1 MGENAK
7 TGVNPMISTIV
18 SYRLASNDIDKS
30 IERVSSQATVS
41 REVDYYLEN
50 IGNVKTADDLI
61 DDYRLFSFAMKA
73 FGLEDMTYGKAFMK
87 KVLAEGVDADNSFA
101 NSLSDKRYA
110 EFAKTFNFKAFD
122 DATTSFTKTQQGVVD
137 KYLRQTLEE
146 QAGDENEG
154 VRLALYFERKAETIE
169 NFYQVLAD
177 PALSKVVRTVLG
189 LPDSIA
195 YADIDKQVEM
205 FADRIDIETL
215 GDPDKLEKLLDRF
228 AAMWDATNNQE
239 QALSGVASLF
249 GTGPQSGISE
259 DLLLQIAQLKR

>member
-1 MGENAK
+1 
-7 TGVNPMISTIV
+7 MISTIV

-41 REVDYYLEN
+41 REVEYYLEN
-50 IGNVKTADDLI
+50 IGNVKTVDDLV
-61 DDYRLFSFAMKA
+61 DDYKLFSFAMKA

-87 KVLAEGVDADNSFA
+87 KVLEEGVDADDSFA

-110 EFAKTFNFKAFD
+110 EFAKTFNFVAFGE
-122 DATTSFTKTQQGVVD
+122 ATTSFTKTQQGVVD

-154 VRLALYFERKAETIE
+154 VRLALYFERKAETIDD
-169 NFYQVLAD
+169 FYQVLAD
-177 PALSKVVRTVLG
+177 PALSKVVRTILG

-205 FADRIDIETL
+205 FADRLDIETL

-228 AAMWDATNNQE
+228 AAMWDATNSQE

-249 GTGPQSGISE
+249 GGGRQSGISE
-259 DLLLQIAQLKR
+259 DLLLQIAQMKR